1 MSGNL
6 LFFYNLYKK
15 CRMNN
20 VTPAKVILLLV
31 SAALVSAC
39 GTSPSVDNSSASPTV
54 SSANVFSNI
63 SELDYN
69 APQQDYKIGSNDLLD
84 IKVFQAPELSQPARV
99 DPRGNISLPLI
110 GTVRVEGLSQG
121 QLEKQLAQKLGAT
134 YLQDPQVTVFI
145 QEFTAQR
152 VTVEGEVKT
161 AGVFPIKG
169 DMTLVQAIAL
179 SGGLNSLADPSKT
192 VLFRKQGN
200 TLKAYNLDLNAIRDG
215 KTRDPYLRNDDR
227 VIVHRSDA
235 RFWLREVGSLMNPF
249 SVLMP

>member
-1 MSGNL
+1 
-6 LFFYNLYKK
+6 
-15 CRMNN
+15 MNP
-20 VTPAKVILLLV
+20 VTSAKVILLLS
-31 SAALVSAC
+31 SAIALSAC
-39 GTSPSVDNSSASPTV
+39 SSSPSVETTGSPSATANT
-54 SSANVFSNI
+54 ANVFSSI
-63 SELDYN
+63 SELDYT
-69 APQQDYKIGSNDLLD
+69 APQQDYKIGTNDLLD

-110 GTVRVEGLSQG
+110 GTVRAEGLSQT

-200 TLKAYNLDLNAIRDG
+200 ALKAYNLDLNAIRDG
-215 KTRDPYLRNDDR
+215 KMRDPYLRNDDR
-227 VIVHRSDA
+227 LIVNRSDA
-235 RFWLREVGSLMNPF
+235 RFWLREVGSLINPF
-249 SVLMP
+249 RTFVP

>member
-1 MSGNL
+1 MPKL
-6 LFFYNLYKK
+6 AHIY
-15 CRMNN
+15 
-20 VTPAKVILLLV
+20 LLV
-31 SAALVSAC
+31 ATSALVSAC
-39 GTSPSVDNSSASPTV
+39 STGPSTETTSSGSSAAAATT
-54 SSANVFSNI
+54 NVFSSI

-69 APQQDYKIGSNDLLD
+69 PSQQDYKIGTNDLLD
-84 IKVFQAPELSQPARV
+84 IKVFQAPELSQPVRV

-110 GTVRVEGLSQG
+110 GTMRVEGLSQG

-169 DMTLVQAIAL
+169 DMTLVQAVAL

-200 TLKAYNLDLNAIRDG
+200 VLKAYNVDLNAIRDG
-215 KTRDPYLRNDDR
+215 KMRDPYLRNDDR
-227 VIVHRSDA
+227 IIVHRSDA
-235 RFWLREVGSLMNPF
+235 RFWLREVGSILNPF
-249 SVLMP
+249 RVFVP